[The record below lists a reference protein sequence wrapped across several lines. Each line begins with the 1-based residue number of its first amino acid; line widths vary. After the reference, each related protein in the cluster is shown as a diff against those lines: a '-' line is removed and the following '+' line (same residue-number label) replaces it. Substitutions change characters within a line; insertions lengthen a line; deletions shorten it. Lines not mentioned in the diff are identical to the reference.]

1 MGSKLSLRC
10 LFIRILGNFSRKF
23 LQILLGLLV
32 CKLLVLF
39 IAVTNL
45 ALGSFLD
52 LTLIGV
58 DLLVTAIKYLA
69 DRIVLPGGSPEESGG
84 SDG

>member
-1 MGSKLSLRC
+1 M
-10 LFIRILGNFSRKF
+10 FP
-23 LQILLGLLV
+23 QILLGLLV

-45 ALGSFLD
+45 ALGSLLD
-52 LTLIGV
+52 LTFIVV

-69 DRIVLPGGSPEESGG
+69 DRIVLPEGSPEESGG